1 LAMRTR
7 ELELV
12 AAVLLFPPR
21 FAVMAVAEV
30 LAYLVCSIAT
40 IGHDPAVPLVP
51 WRRQLMRNV
60 VVPCCHVVLATIG
73 IWSVRID
80 GMPDPSAKLVVCNH
94 VCLLDGFVLVAT
106 LGAPSFVA
114 RLEGLAA
121 VPLYGTIV
129 RALQVLFVNRQDTAS
144 RRECADAIA
153 DRAQAAAGKWPPLVV
168 FPEGTVSRRQLKAF
182 RPGAFRPGAPVQ
194 PVTLRYDDGLP
205 EDRPGGWLTDLLFI
219 FGLRGRRAQG
229 AVLAATVTTRQS
241 VALASSGC

>member
-1 LAMRTR
+1 MRTR

-40 IGHDPAVPLVP
+40 TGHDPAVPLVP

-153 DRAQAAAGKWPPLVV
+153 DRAQAAAGKWP
-168 FPEGTVSRRQLKAF
+168 RRKLQMQA
-182 RPGAFRPGAPVQ
+182 
-194 PVTLRYDDGLP
+194 
-205 EDRPGGWLTDLLFI
+205 
-219 FGLRGRRAQG
+219 
-229 AVLAATVTTRQS
+229 LAAVPAAAALSARRPYALVQEERTRS
-241 VALASSGC
+241 A

>member
-1 LAMRTR
+1 MRTR

-80 GMPDPSAKLVVCNH
+80 GMPDPAAIPNVPV
-94 VCLLDGFVLVAT
+94 LLFASSDPSRRWGARWQVLVNT
-106 LGAPSFVA
+106 FYS
-114 RLEGLAA
+114 
-121 VPLYGTIV
+121 
-129 RALQVLFVNRQDTAS
+129 
-144 RRECADAIA
+144 
-153 DRAQAAAGKWPPLVV
+153 
-168 FPEGTVSRRQLKAF
+168 VS
-182 RPGAFRPGAPVQ
+182 
-194 PVTLRYDDGLP
+194 
-205 EDRPGGWLTDLLFI
+205 
-219 FGLRGRRAQG
+219 GLRG
-229 AVLAATVTTRQS
+229 
-241 VALASSGC
+241 

>member
-1 LAMRTR
+1 MRTR

-80 GMPDPSAKLVVCNH
+80 GMPDPAAEAVFLTNVPV
-94 VCLLDGFVLVAT
+94 LLLPPRT
-106 LGAPSFVA
+106 
-114 RLEGLAA
+114 
-121 VPLYGTIV
+121 
-129 RALQVLFVNRQDTAS
+129 
-144 RRECADAIA
+144 
-153 DRAQAAAGKWPPLVV
+153 QAAAGV
-168 FPEGTVSRRQLKAF
+168 
-182 RPGAFRPGAPVQ
+182 
-194 PVTLRYDDGLP
+194 
-205 EDRPGGWLTDLLFI
+205 PGGRCWLIQYFI
-219 FGLRGRRAQG
+219 PSQG
-229 AVLAATVTTRQS
+229 
-241 VALASSGC
+241 